1 MDMMLISTKT
11 KHTMKKILFASIL
24 ALSLLSCRE
33 NQSKQAPVVENAVD
47 NAESSVSGAIK
58 KNTRYSSREGNLVHE
73 IYQELIKNDKNL
85 QDLDT
90 KIGNIQKDAETSIS
104 EYDDIIGKSET
115 YYNDA
120 SALSNSVTDSV
131 TKKQIEKE
139 IKASAEKYDL
149 KTQTIRNLIAKIKA
163 NRTTLHDQY
172 LVFKIRKTL
181 PEIEKYQSAHPLKTD
196 HLDQFINKQN
206 KLLEELKNLK

>member
-1 MDMMLISTKT
+1 MMLISTKT

-47 NAESSVSGAIK
+47 NVESSVSGAIK

-90 KIGNIQKDAETSIS
+90 RIDNIQKDAETSIS

-149 KTQTIRNLIAKIKA
+149 KTQTIRDLIAKIKA

-181 PEIEKYQSAHPLKTD
+181 LEIEKYQSAHPLKTD

>member
-1 MDMMLISTKT
+1 MLISTKT

-33 NQSKQAPVVENAVD
+33 NQSKQSPVVENAVD

-90 KIGNIQKDAETSIS
+90 RIDNIQKDAETSIS

-139 IKASAEKYDL
+139 IKASAEKYDV
-149 KTQTIRNLIAKIKA
+149 KTQTIRDLIAKIKA

>member
-1 MDMMLISTKT
+1 MLISTKT

-90 KIGNIQKDAETSIS
+90 RIDNIQKDAETSIS

-120 SALSNSVTDSV
+120 SALLNSLTDSV

-139 IKASAEKYDL
+139 IKASAEKYDV

>member
-1 MDMMLISTKT
+1 
-11 KHTMKKILFASIL
+11 MKKIFFAS
-24 ALSLLSCRE
+24 AVVLSLLSCSE
-33 NQSKQAPVVENAVD
+33 NKSHQAPVIENAVD

-73 IYQELIKNDKNL
+73 IYQELIKNDKTL
-85 QDLDT
+85 QDLDLR
-90 KIGNIQKDAETSIS
+90 IENIQKETETSIS
-104 EYDDIIGKSET
+104 EYDDVIQKSET

-120 SALSNSVTDSV
+120 TALSNSVTDSV

-139 IKASAEKYDL
+139 IKASAEKYNV
-149 KTQTIRNLIAKIKA
+149 KTQTIRDLIAKIKT

-181 PEIEKYQSAHPLKTD
+181 PEIEKYQKAHPLKTD
-196 HLDQFINKQN
+196 SLNQFINKQN
-206 KLLEELKNLK
+206 KLLRELKNLK

>member
-1 MDMMLISTKT
+1 MMLISTKT

-58 KNTRYSSREGNLVHE
+58 KNTRYSSREGNLVNE

-90 KIGNIQKDAETSIS
+90 KIDNIQKDAETSIS

>member
-1 MDMMLISTKT
+1 
-11 KHTMKKILFASIL
+11 MKKILFASTVV
-24 ALSLLSCRE
+24 LSLLSCSE
-33 NQSKQAPVVENAVD
+33 NKSHQAPVVENAVD

-58 KNTRYSSREGNLVHE
+58 KNTRYSSRDGNLVHE
-73 IYQELIKNDKNL
+73 IYQELIKNDKAL

-90 KIGNIQKDAETSIS
+90 RIDNIQKEAETSIS

-120 SALSNSVTDSV
+120 TALSNSVTDSI

-139 IKASAEKYDL
+139 IKASAEKYNV
-149 KTQTIRNLIAKIKA
+149 KTQTIRDLIAKIKA

-181 PEIEKYQSAHPLKTD
+181 PEIEKYQKAHPLKTD
-196 HLDQFINKQN
+196 SLNQFINKQN
-206 KLLEELKNLK
+206 KLLQELKNLK

>member
-1 MDMMLISTKT
+1 
-11 KHTMKKILFASIL
+11 MKKILFASIL

-90 KIGNIQKDAETSIS
+90 KIDNIQKDAETSIS

-139 IKASAEKYDL
+139 IKASAEKYDV

>member
-1 MDMMLISTKT
+1 MMLISTKT

-90 KIGNIQKDAETSIS
+90 RIDNIQKDAETSIS

-139 IKASAEKYDL
+139 IKASAEKYDV
-149 KTQTIRNLIAKIKA
+149 KTQTIRDLIAKIKA

>member
-1 MDMMLISTKT
+1 
-11 KHTMKKILFASIL
+11 MKKILFASIL

-90 KIGNIQKDAETSIS
+90 RIDNIQKDAETSIS

-120 SALSNSVTDSV
+120 SALLNSLTDSV

-139 IKASAEKYDL
+139 IKASAEKYDV

>member
-1 MDMMLISTKT
+1 
-11 KHTMKKILFASIL
+11 MKKILFASIL
-24 ALSLLSCRE
+24 ALSLFSCSE
-33 NQSKQAPVVENAVD
+33 NKSQHAPVVENAVD

-58 KNTRYSSREGNLVHE
+58 KNTRYSSREGNLVQE
-73 IYQELIKNDKNL
+73 IYLELIKNDKTL
-85 QDLDT
+85 QDLDLR
-90 KIGNIQKDAETSIS
+90 IENIQKETETSIS
-104 EYDDIIGKSET
+104 EYDDVIQKSET

-120 SALSNSVTDSV
+120 TVLSGSITDSI

-139 IKASAEKYDL
+139 IKASAEKYDV
-149 KTQTIRNLIAKIKA
+149 KTQTIRDLIAKIKA

-181 PEIEKYQSAHPLKTD
+181 PEIEKYQKAHPLKTD
-196 HLDQFINKQN
+196 SLNQFINKQN

>member
-1 MDMMLISTKT
+1 
-11 KHTMKKILFASIL
+11 MKKILLASAL

-33 NQSKQAPVVENAVD
+33 NKSRQAPVVENAVD
-47 NAESSVSGAIK
+47 NAESSVSETIK

-73 IYQELIKNDKNL
+73 IYQELIKNDKAL
-85 QDLDT
+85 LDLDT
-90 KIGNIQKDAETSIS
+90 RIENIQKETETSIS

-120 SALSNSVTDSV
+120 TALSNSVTDSV

-139 IKASAEKYDL
+139 IKASSEKYNI
-149 KTQTIRNLIAKIKA
+149 KTQTIRDLIAKIKA

-196 HLDQFINKQN
+196 SLNQFINKQN

>member
-1 MDMMLISTKT
+1 MLISTKT

-90 KIGNIQKDAETSIS
+90 RIDNIQKDAETSIS

-120 SALSNSVTDSV
+120 SALLNSLNDSV

-139 IKASAEKYDL
+139 IKASAEKYDV

>member
-1 MDMMLISTKT
+1 
-11 KHTMKKILFASIL
+11 MKKILFASIL

-33 NQSKQAPVVENAVD
+33 NKLKQTPVVENAVD

-85 QDLDT
+85 QDLDSR
-90 KIGNIQKDAETSIS
+90 IDNIQKDAETSIS

-139 IKASAEKYDL
+139 IKASAEKYAV
-149 KTQTIRNLIAKIKA
+149 KTQTIRDLIGKIKA
-163 NRTTLHDQY
+163 NKAALYDQY
-172 LVFKIRKTL
+172 IVFKIRKTL
-181 PEIEKYQSAHPLKTD
+181 PEIEKYQTAHPLKTD
-196 HLDQFINKQN
+196 SLYQFINKQN
-206 KLLEELKNLK
+206 KLLQELKNLK

>member
-1 MDMMLISTKT
+1 MMLISTKT

-90 KIGNIQKDAETSIS
+90 KIDNIQKDAETSIS

-149 KTQTIRNLIAKIKA
+149 KTQTIRDLIAKIKA

>member
-1 MDMMLISTKT
+1 MMLISTKT

-90 KIGNIQKDAETSIS
+90 RIDNIQKDAETSIS

-120 SALSNSVTDSV
+120 SALLNSLNDSV

-139 IKASAEKYDL
+139 IKASAEKYDV

>member
-1 MDMMLISTKT
+1 MMLISTKT

-90 KIGNIQKDAETSIS
+90 KIDNIQKDAETSIS

-139 IKASAEKYDL
+139 IKASAEKYDV
-149 KTQTIRNLIAKIKA
+149 KTQTIRDLIAKIKA